1 MKRILISLGF
11 VLLAPFS
18 VIADVDEFLSN
29 VNRNKL
35 DYQECHRLFHA
46 QNFFEEGVR
55 FQNWRELVEVIDG
68 TGSGANPSA
77 VAEPLL
83 TRCRPFLSADNLSW
97 TAPPLNSSSSTTL
110 QSNNSQSKS
119 NTPSTLKAKLLE
131 LRTLVDDGLI
141 TEEDYEQAKKQ
152 MLDNM

>member
-1 MKRILISLGF
+1 MKRILISLAF
-11 VLLAPFS
+11 VLLAPFPA
-18 VIADVDEFLSN
+18 IADVDEFLLNADRS
-29 VNRNKL
+29 KL
-35 DYQECHRLFHA
+35 DYQECYTLFHA
-46 QNFFEEGVR
+46 QNFTYGRTR
-55 FQNWRELVEVIDG
+55 FQNWRKVMEAGESSGSLALTDAAEVI
-68 TGSGANPSA
+68 N
-77 VAEPLL
+77 L
-83 TRCRPFLSADNLSW
+83 CQPFLSIDRMSW

>member
-1 MKRILISLGF
+1 MEAGESSGSLA
-11 VLLAPFS
+11 LTDA
-18 VIADVDEFLSN
+18 A
-29 VNRNKL
+29 
-35 DYQECHRLFHA
+35 
-46 QNFFEEGVR
+46 
-55 FQNWRELVEVIDG
+55 EVI
-68 TGSGANPSA
+68 N
-77 VAEPLL
+77 L
-83 TRCRPFLSADNLSW
+83 CQPFLGIDRMSW